1 MICAFK
7 ICMMPALNE
16 DSPFYITK
24 QAATQEKRR
33 TWDVLATF
41 GVNLEQLQASC
52 LNTETFLLGTPVK
65 SLLLSAE
72 SDAERQSWKQAFV
85 TALGQLS
92 EAVADINS
100 IDRNSSSG
108 SKAKK
113 RSSTI
118 FRNPFNQREI

>member
-16 DSPFYITK
+16 DSPLYITK

-113 RSSTI
+113 RFSSI
-118 FRNPFNQREI
+118 WPPF